1 VLGRLGLSA
10 DDHIEKA
17 DQERRARVSTL
28 VHDLP
33 DRHRLDSEFL
43 QELTR
48 HRVDL
53 RLSLLDLP
61 PGELPQA
68 SVTFVVGPPPQQHL
82 VLFPDDRRDH

>member
-1 VLGRLGLSA
+1 MESPGL
-10 DDHIEKA
+10 
-17 DQERRARVSTL
+17 QER
-28 VHDLP
+28 
-33 DRHRLDSEFL
+33 
-43 QELTR
+43 TR
-48 HRVDL
+48 HRVYL